1 MYYEYYL
8 EKLKQGKV
16 PEFLQKYLDCPSLR
30 RLKQIDYFC
39 GMQYASKKVYNFTE
53 DISRFDH
60 SLTTALLVYNLTKDK
75 KATIA
80 ALFHDIATPCFSHVI
95 DYMNKDFQKQERT
108 EEYTEQIIMTDD
120 YVLKYLKQ
128 DNINPEEIIDFKKY
142 PILDNDRPKLC
153 ADRLDGIILTGISW
167 TKDIRNKEIDLILD
181 DLIIL
186 NNENNEP
193 EIGFKNPSIAKKVLE
208 ISNNMDKHCQSNY
221 DNYMMLLLAK
231 ITKLAIEKGYIK
243 YELLFYI
250 NEKEFLNL
258 LKTKNDREI
267 NKLLYIFFNIHP
279 ANIKKIESPNIK
291 RRILAPLTKEKRI
304 S

>member
-8 EKLKQGKV
+8 EKLKQGKI
-16 PEFLQKYLDCPSLR
+16 PLFLQKYLDCPSLR

-39 GMQYASKKVYNFTE
+39 GMKYASKKVYNFTE

-75 KATIA
+75 KTTIA

-95 DYMNKDFQKQERT
+95 DYMNGDFQKQEST
-108 EEYTEQIIMTDD
+108 EAFTKQIIMNDN
-120 YVLKYLKQ
+120 YLLECLKK
-128 DNINPEEIIDFKKY
+128 DHINPEDIIDFKKY
-142 PILDNDRPKLC
+142 PILDNNRPKLC
-153 ADRLDGIILTGISW
+153 ADRLDGIILTGIAW
-167 TKDIRNKEIDLILD
+167 TKDIRNREIDLILD
-181 DLIIL
+181 NLTIL
-186 NNENNEP
+186 NNEDNEP
-193 EIGFKNPSIAKKVLE
+193 EIGFKNIKAAEKALE
-208 ISNNMDKHCQSNY
+208 ISNNMDKFCQSNY

-231 ITKLAIEKGYIK
+231 ITKLAIEKGYIT

-250 NEKEFLNL
+250 SEKNFLNL
-258 LKTKNDREI
+258 LKTKNDKEI
-267 NKLLYIFFNIHP
+267 NRLLYEFKNIHP

>member
-8 EKLKQGKV
+8 EKLKQGKI
-16 PEFLQKYLDCPSLR
+16 PQFLQKYLDCPSLC

-39 GMQYASKKVYNFTE
+39 GMKYASKKVYSFTE
-53 DISRFDH
+53 DISRFNH

-95 DYMNKDFQKQERT
+95 DYMNGDFQKQEST
-108 EEYTEQIIMTDD
+108 EAYTKQIIMNDN
-120 YVLKYLKQ
+120 YLLECLKK
-128 DNINPEEIIDFKKY
+128 DHINPEDIIDFKKY

-153 ADRLDGIILTGISW
+153 ADRLDGIILTGIAW
-167 TKDIRNKEIDLILD
+167 TKDIRNREIDLILD
-181 DLIIL
+181 NLTIL
-186 NNENNEP
+186 KNENNEP
-193 EIGFKNPSIAKKVLE
+193 EIGFKSIDVAKKVLK
-208 ISNNMDKHCQSNY
+208 ISQNIDRHCQSNY

-231 ITKLAIEKGYIK
+231 ITRMAIEKGYIE
-243 YELLFYI
+243 YNFLFYI
-250 NEKEFLNL
+250 REEDLLRL
-258 LKTKNDREI
+258 LKNKNDNELK
-267 NKLLYIFFNIHP
+267 KLLYVFENMHP
-279 ANIKKIESPNIK
+279 DNIKKIESPNIK